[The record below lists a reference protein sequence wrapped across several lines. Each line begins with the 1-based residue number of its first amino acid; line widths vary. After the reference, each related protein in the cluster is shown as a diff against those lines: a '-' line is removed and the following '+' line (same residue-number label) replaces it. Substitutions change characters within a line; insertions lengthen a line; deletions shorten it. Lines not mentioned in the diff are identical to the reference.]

1 MRGNNKMKIIR
12 LTLALFAVAI
22 FCLASCITTNHEVR
36 KKQAEASRHLGEA
49 HLKQGNYTKALRELL
64 KAKELYNNDHFLHD
78 DLGLT
83 YMAKGRL
90 DLAIEHFNKALE
102 ITPNYAPGR
111 NNLGTAYLKKKE
123 WDTAIKHFKE
133 VAGDLLYATPQFPLS
148 NLGWAYYN
156 KGEYELAIKYY
167 QEALEIDGKFI
178 NALRGLGVTYIAMG
192 KGLEAVVILESGVK
206 HYPRVAQLRFD
217 LGEAYTLSGD
227 YKKAFDA
234 FQKVIELVPD
244 TPLARKA
251 QIEAQKIKSF
261 RY

>member
-1 MRGNNKMKIIR
+1 MKKRG
-12 LTLALFAVAI
+12 LVLALCATTI
-22 FCLASCITTNHEVR
+22 FCYASCISTNLEVR

-49 HLKQGNYTKALRELL
+49 HLQQGNYPMALREFL
-64 KAKELYNNDHFLHD
+64 KAQKLYNNDHFLHD

-90 DLAIEHFNKALE
+90 DLAIEHFKKALE
-102 ITPNYAPGR
+102 ISPNYSPGR
-111 NNLGTAYLKKKE
+111 NNLGTAYLNQKE
-123 WDTAIKHFKE
+123 WDAAIKHFKE
-133 VAGDLLYATPQFPLS
+133 AAEDLLYATPQFPLS

-167 QEALEIDGKFI
+167 QEALEVDAKFI
-178 NALRGLGVTYIAMG
+178 NALRGLGLTYIAMG
-192 KGLEAVVILESGVK
+192 KASEAVATLESGVK
-206 HYPRVAQLRFD
+206 QYPRIPQLRFD
-217 LGEAYTLSGD
+217 LGEAYTLSRD

-234 FQKVIELVPD
+234 FQKVAELVPD

-251 QIEAQKIKSF
+251 QIEAQKIKAF